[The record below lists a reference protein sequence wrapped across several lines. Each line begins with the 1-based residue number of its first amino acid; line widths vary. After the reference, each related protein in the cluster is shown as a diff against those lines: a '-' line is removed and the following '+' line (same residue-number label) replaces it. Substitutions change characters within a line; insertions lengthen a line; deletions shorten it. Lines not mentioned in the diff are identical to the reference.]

1 MSSQTAFTRL
11 VTISALGLA
20 AFTISFDAAGVA
32 RASTSTEPSSD
43 ASAGTIDGLFDVG
56 GGRNLYLHCEG
67 SGSPAVVYL
76 HGPEGTGGSS
86 SSAGEIPSLLSDDYR
101 FCVYDRAN
109 VGRSD
114 PAPGPRSP
122 ADAVEDLHTL
132 LDVAEVPGPYV
143 LVSAPSFGGDIAF
156 VYAGTYPDDV
166 AGLVF
171 LNPDPPGTLAFIH
184 EFVPAVPED
193 QLRNVWRSDP
203 EQLDDPI
210 FWLGQLDTAAESFP
224 AVPAIL
230 LTPEEDPF
238 ISQFGPD
245 AHDAMRELQEDAMDL
260 FDPGEVRIVD
270 ALDDMEH
277 VIPEEIAAAVR
288 DVIGASAAPGS
299 SATSAPA
306 ISRAQRSV

>member
-1 MSSQTAFTRL
+1 MSSRTAFARL
-11 VTISALGLA
+11 VTISASGLA
-20 AFTISFDAAGVA
+20 AFTISVDAAGIA

-56 GGRNLYLHCEG
+56 GGRDLYLHCEG

-101 FCVYDRAN
+101 LCVYDRAN

-114 PAPGPRSP
+114 PAPGPRGP

-143 LVSAPSFGGDIAF
+143 LLGAPSFGSDIAF

-166 AGLVF
+166 AGLVL

-184 EFVPAVPED
+184 EFVPDVPPED
-193 QLRNVWRSDP
+193 ALTNVWRSDP

-210 FWLGQLDTAAESFP
+210 LWLGQLAAAAESFP

-230 LTPEEDPF
+230 LTPEEDTF

-245 AHDAMRELQEDAMDL
+245 ALDAMRELQEDAMDL
-260 FDPGEVRIVD
+260 FDPGEVRFVD
-270 ALDDMEH
+270 APDDMEH
-277 VIPEEIAAAVR
+277 VIPDEIAAAVR
-288 DVIGASAAPGS
+288 EVIGASTAAEAS
-299 SATSAPA
+299 VTSAPTT
-306 ISRAQRSV
+306 SN